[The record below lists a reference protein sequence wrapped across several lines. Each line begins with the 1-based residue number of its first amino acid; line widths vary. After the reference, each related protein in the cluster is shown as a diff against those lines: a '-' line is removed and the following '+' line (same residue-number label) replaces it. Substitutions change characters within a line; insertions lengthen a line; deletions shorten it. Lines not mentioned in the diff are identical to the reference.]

1 MRREFTRRALVTIP
15 GVGSIRIDKGHQKL
29 AAEVQVSH
37 MPQQERVA
45 LIEGSERAA
54 ESSDGRHIQR
64 ELLTLAVVLS
74 TAAGVVHL
82 AVMPAHFR
90 EFWLFGAFFL
100 VVALLQLL
108 WGALV
113 AWRASRRL
121 LLAGVVGN
129 AAIVLLWALSRSV
142 GLPVGPEPW
151 TPEGVGLLDVLSTL
165 YELAV
170 VALAFLVARR
180 QGDEDVLRPSMQS
193 APVIV
198 ATGVVAAVTYMTAV
212 PATGMHM

>member
-1 MRREFTRRALVTIP
+1 
-15 GVGSIRIDKGHQKL
+15 
-29 AAEVQVSH
+29 